1 VGVGVGSLSYLG
13 FFYLASALLLSST
26 LSLGLLLWSSKRAQ
40 CRRGCCGVVGA
51 LSSRVRLSDSA
62 AWVWVASALL
72 SSSAPVLSITSALE
86 SFSGCLWHQPR
97 GHVPRLLLL
106 VLGQRP
112 SLERRPLPQL
122 LALEQQ
128 HHERARCRRCGVVS
142 ALSSRTLIVELLLAL
157 PRARAWALCRWG
169 AWGRTSRST

>member
-97 GHVPRLLLL
+97 GHVPRLLY
-106 VLGQRP
+106 
-112 SLERRPLPQL
+112 
-122 LALEQQ
+122 
-128 HHERARCRRCGVVS
+128 
-142 ALSSRTLIVELLLAL
+142 
-157 PRARAWALCRWG
+157 
-169 AWGRTSRST
+169 